1 MKTTIL
7 SIAILLCCTI
17 ISFGQSKID
26 SWPQLKAY
34 QNALIETFQ
43 PSEKGD
49 LKPVKTRSHE
59 LVGHAKMIVASP
71 IPQEFDNEK
80 VKMAIT
86 KLVKESDKLNALV
99 VRQEQDMTIVK
110 QLNKVHDA
118 FYELTSLCGAKKETT
133 NP

>member
-1 MKTTIL
+1 V
-7 SIAILLCCTI
+7 
-17 ISFGQSKID
+17 
-26 SWPQLKAY
+26 
-34 QNALIETFQ
+34 

-59 LVGHAKMIVASP
+59 LANLAKRITPAT

-80 VKMAIT
+80 VRNVLTRLI
-86 KLVKESDKLNALV
+86 KESDKLNALV

-110 QLNKVHDA
+110 QLNKLEDI
-118 FYELTSLCGAKKETT
+118 YNELTGLCNKKEAS